1 VTEVRTGRGSP
12 SQSQDRTSGW
22 HVTSLTL
29 FLTGLGL
36 VLAVYAALALG
47 LEWRTAAGRIGPGF
61 FPRIVGVG
69 GIILCV
75 VCAIR
80 SMRVPAATSEAE
92 ARTAT
97 ETEAETSTEAEAS
110 TEAETSTEVEASTEA
125 EAHPD
130 PGRHPGVLLMV
141 AAAMILLF
149 VLLEPLGAIVAGA
162 IFLLVTLW
170 ILGRGHPVL
179 NVILSVAVPVGL
191 YLLFDTLL
199 NAGLPAGL
207 LPMF

>member
-1 VTEVRTGRGSP
+1 MSEVRTGRGSP
-12 SQSQDRTSGW
+12 SRSQDRTSGW
-22 HVTSLTL
+22 RVTSLTL
-29 FLTGLGL
+29 FLGGLGL
-36 VLAVYAALALG
+36 VLAGYAALALG

-92 ARTAT
+92 ARAAT
-97 ETEAETSTEAEAS
+97 GTEAETSTEAEA
-110 TEAETSTEVEASTEA
+110 EG
-125 EAHPD
+125 HPD
-130 PGRHPGVLLMV
+130 LGRHPGVLLMV

-149 VLLEPLGAIVAGA
+149 VVLEPLGAIVAGA
-162 IFLLVTLW
+162 VFLLVTLW
-170 ILGRGHPVL
+170 ILDRGHPVL

-191 YLLFDTLL
+191 YVLFDTLL
-199 NAGLPAGL
+199 NAGLPTGL

>member
-1 VTEVRTGRGSP
+1 MTEVRTGRGSP
-12 SQSQDRTSGW
+12 SRSQDRTSGW
-22 HVTSLTL
+22 RVTSLTL
-29 FLTGLGL
+29 FLAGLGL
-36 VLAVYAALALG
+36 VLAGYAALALG

-61 FPRIVGVG
+61 FPRIVGVSG
-69 GIILCV
+69 VVLCI

-80 SMRVPAATSEAE
+80 SMRVPAATSEAD

-97 ETEAETSTEAEAS
+97 ETDAETSTE
-110 TEAETSTEVEASTEA
+110 TLG
-125 EAHPD
+125 HPD
-130 PGRHPGVLLMV
+130 LGRHPGVLLLV

-162 IFLLVTLW
+162 VFLLVTLW
-170 ILGRGHPVL
+170 VLDRGHPVL
-179 NVILSVAVPVGL
+179 NVVLSIAVPVGL

-207 LPMF
+207 LPAF